1 MVLEKWSCVE
11 KFGLRKWLLAILL
24 KMVARYSEC
33 VRVSVTVGKVENVI
47 RVNHVRIGRM
57 LQ

>member
-1 MVLEKWSCVE
+1 
-11 KFGLRKWLLAILL
+11 
-24 KMVARYSEC
+24 MVARYSEC

-57 LQ
+57 LQWDYVRT